1 MVQRLLL
8 LTIMWGAMVV
18 AYHKLKKRPRMI
30 TELRTTFQ
38 KTSTKSD
45 LGVGWI
51 APKMYDLFLVGV
63 SHFAEFCESDE

>member
-1 MVQRLLL
+1 
-8 LTIMWGAMVV
+8 
-18 AYHKLKKRPRMI
+18 MI
-30 TELRTTFQ
+30 AELRTTFQ